1 MKKLA
6 FGGAVVLVL
15 LAAITLHF
23 EWREHYRCGSCLSEK
38 TLVEWR
44 IGLTP
49 LGYPVFGREPGFA
62 TRSLRISGPRE
73 TFRESV
79 ALPLF
84 PQEHRHAWVFAQ
96 ASPFYLFG
104 RRWSGCSLGASRQL
118 SPFAYAY
125 LNNPQ
130 FRQHAEASIAS
141 GKLDL
146 SEAAS
151 LFAFEPRRNGSNDP
165 RFSRGVRLV
174 REFQATHRNR
184 MFDETFEG
192 VAGRR

>member
-1 MKKLA
+1 MRKLA
-6 FGGAVVLVL
+6 VAGSVIVAL

-38 TLVEWR
+38 TITEWR
-44 IGLTP
+44 IGVTP
-49 LGYPVFGREPGFA
+49 LGYPVFGQEGF
-62 TRSLRISGPRE
+62 TNRSLRVSDPRE

-84 PQEHRHAWVFAQ
+84 PQEHRHEWVFAQ
-96 ASPFYLFG
+96 ASPYYLFG
-104 RRWSGCSLGASRQL
+104 RRWSGCLLGASRQL

-130 FRQHAEASIAS
+130 FRQHVETSIAS
-141 GKLDL
+141 GKLDQ

-151 LFAFEPRRNGSNDP
+151 LFAFEPRRNGSSDP
-165 RFSRGVRLV
+165 RFSRGVQLV

-184 MFDETFEG
+184 RFDETFEE
-192 VAGRR
+192 VAGRG